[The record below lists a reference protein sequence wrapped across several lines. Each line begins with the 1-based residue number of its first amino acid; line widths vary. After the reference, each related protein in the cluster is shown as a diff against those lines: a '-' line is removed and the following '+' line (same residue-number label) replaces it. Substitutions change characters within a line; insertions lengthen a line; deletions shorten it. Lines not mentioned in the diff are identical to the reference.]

1 MPNSAPWRP
10 PVSVPR
16 GDSAQISGG
25 RPFAG
30 PPSAT
35 PIVASTRAGLEARPG
50 HGPADLAPQAPYRFP
65 ESMAKRM
72 QALCRIIIDTYDG
85 DTGRLWTTAADSRE
99 LLRRASTLPGFGTQ
113 KAKIFV
119 VPLGKQLGVKAPG

>member
-1 MPNSAPWRP
+1 M
-10 PVSVPR
+10 
-16 GDSAQISGG
+16 
-25 RPFAG
+25 
-30 PPSAT
+30 
-35 PIVASTRAGLEARPG
+35 EARPG

-65 ESMAKRM
+65 ESMAERV

-85 DTGRLWTTAADSRE
+85 DTGQLWTTAADRRE